1 MDDIEFDGVDRITV
15 GAIGPPGR
23 RTFYLQARQGV
34 EQVTLVVEK
43 DHVIALGE
51 GTEEIFKSEGYPK
64 DPIGW
69 DADSMALEEPVTPEF
84 RVGTMAIGY
93 AEDRDLVLIEC
104 RAAQRAPG
112 PPGAPGVSGAPGRDA
127 GDAAEPEAEADDD
140 DGGGPAARFW
150 ITRAQ
155 LQALAAHGMTVAAQG
170 RPLCPLCRVPMD
182 PEGHVCYASN
192 GHRTEV

>member
-23 RTFYLQARQGV
+23 RTFYLQARQGP

-51 GTEEIFKSEGYPK
+51 GTEEIFKAEGYPK
-64 DPIGW
+64 EPIEW
-69 DADSMALEEPVTPEF
+69 DADSMALEQPVTPEF
-84 RVGTMAIGY
+84 RVGTIAIGY

-104 RAAQRAPG
+104 RALTGNPG
-112 PPGAPGVSGAPGRDA
+112 DEP
-127 GDAAEPEAEADDD
+127 AEPEPGDEPPAAEEDAI
-140 DGGGPAARFW
+140 GPAARFW